1 MRFVSQE
8 AFTSDRTKRKIS
20 DPQRQSGNRRITP
33 TRGGMRVKLR
43 VNGLKIAGI
52 QGPKARFMAALGI
65 ALGNG
70 VTMNI
75 EG

>member
-1 MRFVSQE
+1 
-8 AFTSDRTKRKIS
+8 
-20 DPQRQSGNRRITP
+20 
-33 TRGGMRVKLR
+33 MRVKLR